1 MQNVFHCHD
10 IIKISLCFRYLQHV
24 AWKRDKEGTGTSSME
39 TEGIEIRPLGSKRVK
54 LDPVQPE
61 EVPPSPEM
69 ETQKKGKDE
78 SEEWP
83 SQSEEDWAKE
93 EDPWGTTGTKE
104 AEDFWGVSSSSD
116 VWDTG
121 SGGKDVTSSSQPSD
135 KLSAKTS
142 ETIEGDKKD
151 TESSSRASETI
162 SSDTQHGSSADSSAI
177 TKIDTNPAP
186 KDISS
191 KSSVE
196 HKHSAE
202 TGDGSHTE
210 KQISESM
217 VSGDAPHEK
226 KPSGSESPTPVSPQK
241 AGISTATSDTVSQD
255 IDRDEQVVVEMDPLC
270 KEDEEDADLYVVEDT
285 DDSDCELP
293 PEAEKPWRP
302 VRKQEPHKLK
312 EHLLLT
318 FEEVRWHK

>member
-24 AWKRDKEGTGTSSME
+24 AWKRDKEGTGTSSVE
-39 TEGIEIRPLGSKRVK
+39 TEGVEIRPLGSKRVK

-61 EVPPSPEM
+61 DVPPSPEM
-69 ETQKKGKDE
+69 DTQEKGKDE

-93 EDPWGTTGTKE
+93 EDPWGMTGTKE

-116 VWDTG
+116 VWVTG
-121 SGGKDVTSSSQPSD
+121 SGGKDVASSTQPSD
-135 KLSAKTS
+135 KLSA

-177 TKIDTNPAP
+177 TKMDTDSAP

-191 KSSVE
+191 KPSVE

-202 TGDGSHTE
+202 SGGGTHTE
-210 KQISESM
+210 KQKSESV
-217 VSGDAPHEK
+217 VSGGVSQEK
-226 KPSGSESPTPVSPQK
+226 KPSGSESPTPVCPLK
-241 AGISTATSDTVSQD
+241 AGVSTATSDSSSHGT
-255 IDRDEQVVVEMDPLC
+255 DEAEPVAVEMDPLC
-270 KEDEEDADLYVVEDT
+270 KDDEDDAELYVVEDT